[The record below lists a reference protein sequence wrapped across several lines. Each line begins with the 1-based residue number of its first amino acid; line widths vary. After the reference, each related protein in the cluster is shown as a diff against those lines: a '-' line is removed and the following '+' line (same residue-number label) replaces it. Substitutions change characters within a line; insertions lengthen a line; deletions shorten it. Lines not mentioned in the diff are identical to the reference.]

1 MQITKTEFKAQ
12 LEELLNRIQ
21 TENEE
26 VIIVDNGEPIFKVM
40 KYQPESVSTAE
51 LFAPFRG
58 KVKYYEDLT
67 SPTTEEWSEV

>member
-26 VIIVDNGEPIFKVM
+26 VIIIDNGKPIFKVM
-40 KYQPESVSTAE
+40 KYQSESVSTAE
-51 LFAPFRG
+51 LFASIRG

-67 SPTTEEWSEV
+67 SPTTEEWGEV

>member
-1 MQITKTEFKAQ
+1 MQITKTQFKAQ

-26 VIIVDNGEPIFKVM
+26 VIIVDNGEPIFKVV

-51 LFAPFRG
+51 LFAPIRG

-67 SPTTEEWSEV
+67 SPTFLAVL